1 MLMLNEFEI
10 ANFVA
15 VVDSV
20 ELVKDVV
27 DKELVFKQA
36 MQSLFFAA
44 YYSKIKFGCQDQ
56 IMSISAYVQESF
68 LDFKEIISDWME
80 QLKKP
85 GSNNPERLVGKIYAQ
100 LKEGF
105 SDD

>member
-1 MLMLNEFEI
+1 
-10 ANFVA
+10 
-15 VVDSV
+15 
-20 ELVKDVV
+20 
-27 DKELVFKQA
+27 
-36 MQSLFFAA
+36 
-44 YYSKIKFGCQDQ
+44 
-56 IMSISAYVQESF
+56 MSISAYVQESF

-80 QLKKP
+80 QLKNP